1 MTVHPIDSSLTVVVP
16 THNRAHFLA
25 RLLRYAEE
33 CEFPFPLRIIDSSN
47 ELHRSRN
54 RELATGSRL
63 APAYE
68 HCDLPIIEKMLH
80 AMQQV
85 TTPFSCFWA
94 DDDFQ
99 LPHALRSGARFLAEH
114 ADFTCAMGQSL
125 SVMQRRNSE
134 IRARDSRSL
143 DFDSPAARIETWSRR
158 FFSTFYG
165 VYRSEHFRYCLERT
179 SQIADYARS
188 RIIPEILM
196 GELGLLLGKFQRL
209 DAPSLIYMTHA
220 GNESHLVPCVRD
232 EAGFDE
238 HYHRYLEGFADDLCR
253 LGGMHRD
260 DALRLA
266 RRAFRNVY
274 QWNGGRWKWIRKSLR
289 ELRRVA
295 GTLGSA
301 AATLAGVRRSPMC
314 ERLPADDPRLADPDV
329 TRALRFVREFPEGIL
344 QRDLM
349 SRPRG
354 AA

>member
-1 MTVHPIDSSLTVVVP
+1 MTAHPLDSSLTVVVP

-25 RLLRYAEE
+25 RLLRYAED
-33 CEFPFPLRIIDSSN
+33 CAFPFRLQIIDSSG
-47 ELHRSRN
+47 ESHRRRN
-54 RELATGSRL
+54 RELTAASRL
-63 APAYE
+63 APEYE

-99 LPHALRSGARFLAEH
+99 LPNALRSCANFLSEH

-125 SVMQRRNSE
+125 SVMQRKNSA
-134 IRARDSRSL
+134 IWVRDSRTL
-143 DFDSPAARIETWSRR
+143 DSDSAAERIETWSRR

-165 VYRSEHFRYCLERT
+165 VYRSKDFRYCLERT
-179 SQIADYARS
+179 SRITDYSRS
-188 RIIPEILM
+188 RIIPEIVM
-196 GELGLLLGKFQRL
+196 GELGLLLGKFQRI
-209 DAPSLIYMTHA
+209 DVPSLIYMTHA

-238 HYHRYLEGFADDLCR
+238 QFHLYREGLADDLCR

-266 RRAFRNVY
+266 ERAFRNVY
-274 QWNGGRWKWIRKSLR
+274 QWNGGRWKWVRKSLR
-289 ELRRVA
+289 ELLRVA
-295 GTLGSA
+295 GKLRSA
-301 AATLAGVRRSPMC
+301 ATALVGIRRKPTR
-314 ERLPADDPRLADPDV
+314 ERLASDDPRLADPDV
-329 TRALRFVREFPEGIL
+329 IHALRFVREFPEGIPQQGAPTSL
-344 QRDLM
+344 
-349 SRPRG
+349 RG